1 MAGMAKNKA
10 KASHA
15 LTHPSPAEKPSLNH
29 PQTSRQGSRQEQA
42 GSVNIKGSY
51 PDRLSNL
58 AFFCKVLSGSIV
70 KKD

>member
-15 LTHPSPAEKPSLNH
+15 PTHPSPAEKPSLNH

-58 AFFCKVLSGSIV
+58 AFFSKVF
-70 KKD
+70 